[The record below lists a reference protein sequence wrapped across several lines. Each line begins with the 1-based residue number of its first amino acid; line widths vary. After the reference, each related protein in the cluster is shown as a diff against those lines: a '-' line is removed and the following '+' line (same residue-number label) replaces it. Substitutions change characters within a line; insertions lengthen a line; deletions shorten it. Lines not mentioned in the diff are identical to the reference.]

1 MLSALPAQPAATA
14 TPYTSEQ
21 GEKLPTRAAPG
32 GTRLPRPGRRRH
44 PQVPRRTDTPA
55 PPPAPPQFPLYW
67 FSVPAVLKGWMDRVL
82 CQGFAFDFPGSYD
95 DGFLKVRPPPPRMKD
110 PCPPEKEGAS
120 QQVISGLPLLTK
132 LPQSTISVQGL
143 HG

>member
-1 MLSALPAQPAATA
+1 
-14 TPYTSEQ
+14 
-21 GEKLPTRAAPG
+21 
-32 GTRLPRPGRRRH
+32 
-44 PQVPRRTDTPA
+44 
-55 PPPAPPQFPLYW
+55 
-67 FSVPAVLKGWMDRVL
+67 MDRVL

-95 DGFLKVRPPPPRMKD
+95 DGFLKVQPPPPRMRD

-132 LPQSTISVQGL
+132 LPQSTIRVQGL